1 MRSIAINTH
10 ATEIKNKI
18 PDFINLAMKTALN
31 IKSTE
36 VGSKT
41 PDITNLATKAALN
54 VISTEIEN
62 KTADPTGFISIAE
75 FNRLIKNKFWLKNE
89 RSRKMSCKYMS
100 SRCCV

>member
-1 MRSIAINTH
+1 M
-10 ATEIKNKI
+10 
-18 PDFINLAMKTALN
+18 
-31 IKSTE
+31 KSTE

-75 FNRLIKNKFWLKNE
+75 FNRLIKISFG
-89 RSRKMSCKYMS
+89 
-100 SRCCV
+100 